1 MDPDASIMR
10 ENRSVQVL
18 VIMPLSRLVQ
28 LYFKVLNHTTLL
40 LSTVTTIIVVAT
52 FNVVCLFFLHFWG
65 GGGKGGQPNIN
76 LLHKKYVII
85 YIANAFIYIGHV
97 HVITIRI
104 KFNDYSKQNI

>member
-40 LSTVTTIIVVAT
+40 LSTVTTIIVLAT
-52 FNVVCLFFLHFWG
+52 FNVVCLFFLHFFLGW
-65 GGGKGGQPNIN
+65 GGKGGQQNIN
-76 LLHKKYVII
+76 LLHKKYVI
-85 YIANAFIYIGHV
+85 
-97 HVITIRI
+97 T
-104 KFNDYSKQNI
+104 